1 MASAQDVKGYVVV
14 AFLGINILH
23 DTSAAIVVD
32 GELVCAVEEERF
44 NGDRHTAEFPNAAID
59 YCLREAGVRRED
71 LRGVGLTFDYEQF
84 KDNASPFDQ
93 NVILHDDLAPG
104 GTDLMRKLNNDTW
117 LEARSQL
124 DRNGFGHAR
133 HFRHH
138 LTHAACGYYLS
149 GLAEA
154 NVLVMDGRGEN
165 ESTSLWH
172 ATGTDIEHLE
182 SYAVADSLGH
192 LYTYVTDLCGLYRKS
207 GRQGRSGHLG
217 SIGNEGKTMGLSGY
231 GSGKI
236 SFDDVITCSDDRYR
250 VNRERLREFD
260 VHRVPLGAP
269 DDVSRELAFAVQH
282 KLEEV
287 YQFLAGRLV
296 TLTGCRRLVLA
307 GGVALNCNANGFLA
321 ASPLIEQLF
330 IPPAAHD
337 AGAAI
342 GAAYLQWVEH
352 SGSAPAVPSD
362 QIYLGEAVAD
372 VESAVTASGVSR
384 AVKVEDPASTAAAAI
399 AAGLVVG
406 WCQGRMEFGPRALGN
421 RSILADPR
429 DPSMPD
435 KINGRIKFREPW
447 RPFAPSVLA
456 EQAAEWFDPPLESP
470 YMLLSLK
477 VRPAVRKVVPAITHV
492 DGSAR
497 VQTVT
502 EAANQMYYRLIDRF
516 RELTGVPMVLNTSLN
531 IRGEPISRTAQDA
544 IRAFT
549 ESGLDVL
556 VIDDILLWK
565 EDVDHVIA
573 ASVTTTPGG

>member
-1 MASAQDVKGYVVV
+1 MAA

-23 DTSAAIVVD
+23 DTSAAIVID

-44 NGDRHTAEFPNAAID
+44 NGDRHTAEFPNAAIE
-59 YCLREAGVRRED
+59 YCLEQAGVRRED
-71 LRGVGLTFDYEQF
+71 VLGVGLTFDYEQF
-84 KDNASPFDQ
+84 KDNTNPFDQ
-93 NVILHDDLAPG
+93 NVLAHDDLTPG
-104 GTDLMRKLNNDTW
+104 GVELIRRLNTDTW
-117 LEARSQL
+117 REAQAQLE
-124 DRNGFGHAR
+124 RNGLGHAR

-149 GLAEA
+149 GFTEA

-172 ATGTDIEHLE
+172 ASGTEIGHLE
-182 SYAVADSLGH
+182 SYPVADSLGH
-192 LYTYVTDLCGLYRKS
+192 LYTYITDLCGLYRKS

-236 SFDDVITCSDDRYR
+236 AFDDVITYTSERYR
-250 VNRERLREFD
+250 VNHERLRELD
-260 VHRVPLGAP
+260 VHRVPVGELDENSP
-269 DDVSRELAFAVQH
+269 ELAYGVQR
-282 KLEEV
+282 KLEEA
-287 YQFLAGRLV
+287 YHFLAARLV
-296 TLTGCRRLVLA
+296 SLTGCRRFVLA
-307 GGVALNCNANGFLA
+307 GGVALNCNANGLLA
-321 ASPLIEQLF
+321 ASPLADELF

-352 SGSAPAVPSD
+352 SGKAPKVPAD
-362 QIYLGEAVAD
+362 QIYLGEAVDD
-372 VESAVTASGVSR
+372 VAGAVEAGGVDR
-384 AVKVEDPASTAAAAI
+384 VAKVEDPAATAAAAI

-429 DPSMPD
+429 DPDMPD
-435 KINGRIKFREPW
+435 KINMRVKFREPW

-456 EQAAEWFDPPLESP
+456 ERHADWFDPPLESP
-470 YMLLSLK
+470 YMLLSLS
-477 VRPAVRKVVPAITHV
+477 VRPERRETVPAITHV

-502 EAANQMYYRLIDRF
+502 EEANSLYHRLIDRF
-516 RELTGVPMVLNTSLN
+516 RELTGVPLVLNTSLN
-531 IRGEPISRTAQDA
+531 IRGEPIARTAEDA
-544 IRAFT
+544 IRCFT

-556 VIDDILLWK
+556 IIDDTVLWK
-565 EDVDHVIA
+565 EDVDPSFAVGA
-573 ASVTTTPGG
+573 TGAPDTEA